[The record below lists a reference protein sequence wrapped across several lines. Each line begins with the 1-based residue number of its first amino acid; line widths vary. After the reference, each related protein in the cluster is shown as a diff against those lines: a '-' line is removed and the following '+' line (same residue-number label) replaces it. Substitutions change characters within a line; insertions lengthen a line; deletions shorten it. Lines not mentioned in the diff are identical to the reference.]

1 MRVMQE
7 IESQST
13 EALRARSD
21 DLKREIYD
29 LKCELSVNKKLDKP
43 HMLREKKTERARIL
57 TALRSKK
64 QAS

>member
-1 MRVMQE
+1 MTVMQE
-7 IESQST
+7 IESQSI

-43 HMLREKKTERARIL
+43 HMLREKKIERARVL

>member
-1 MRVMQE
+1 MTLMEE
-7 IESQST
+7 IQNQST
-13 EALRARSD
+13 EALSAMSD

-29 LKCELSVNKKLDKP
+29 LKCELSLNKKLDKP
-43 HMLREKKTERARIL
+43 HMLKQKKKERARVL